1 MKERL
6 ALALLGGWLAGTFIF
21 AWAATVN
28 FRTVDRLLG
37 AATPEFK
44 RVLEPLGREQGR
56 MLLRHLV
63 SEINRCYFR
72 WWNLTQIV
80 LGVAILGLLF
90 GTGRR
95 WPLLL
100 VGLMLAL
107 VILYTLAITPTI
119 TNLGRSLDFAP
130 RAAPPPEL
138 RRFWL
143 YHGLYMALDLVKLGA
158 GLALLVLL
166 LFQSTR
172 SD

>member
-37 AATPEFK
+37 AATPEFN
-44 RVLEPLGREQGR
+44 RALEPLGREQGR

-63 SEINRCYFR
+63 SEINRRYFR
-72 WWNLTQIV
+72 WWNLTQII
-80 LGVAILGLLF
+80 LGAAILGLLL

-100 VGLMLAL
+100 ATLMLAL

-119 TNLGRSLDFAP
+119 INLGRSLDFVS
-130 RAAPPPEL
+130 RATPPPEL
-138 RRFWL
+138 QRFWL
-143 YHGLYMALDLVKLGA
+143 YHGLYMALDLAKLGA
-158 GLALLVLL
+158 GLALLALL
-166 LFQSTR
+166 IRFQSH
-172 SD
+172 